1 MVQTV
6 SEPMA
11 DVRDMFMAHTMMRRE
26 FRLLPQLVRE
36 VGTGDTG
43 RAEIV
48 AAHADKVCLI
58 LHLHHEGEDKV
69 VWPRLLERGG
79 ERTAAIVPTM
89 QEQHHGIDAALA
101 EVNGRLAGWRSTAR
115 DGEGLAAALDEL
127 LARLLEHMALE
138 EKEILPLA
146 EEHITAA
153 EWAELGEHGMAN
165 SPKKDLPLAFGMVMY
180 EGDPEVIKAVLS
192 HAPLVPRLVMPILAP
207 RLYAAHAKRVYGT
220 PTPPRVGS

>member
-6 SEPMA
+6 NEPMA

-26 FRLLPQLVRE
+26 FRLLPQLVRDVAE
-36 VGTGDTG
+36 GDTR
-43 RAEIV
+43 RAAVV
-48 AAHADKVCLI
+48 AAHADKVSLI

-69 VWPRLLERGG
+69 VWPRLLARGG
-79 ERTAAIVPTM
+79 ERTASIVPRM
-89 QEQHHGIDAALA
+89 EEQHHGIDAALTEA
-101 EVNGRLAGWRSTAR
+101 SVRLADWRATAR
-115 DGEGLAAALDEL
+115 NGAELAAALDRL
-127 LARLLEHMALE
+127 VDRLLEHMALE

-146 EEHITAA
+146 EEFITAA

-192 HAPLVPRLVMPILAP
+192 HAPLVPRLIMPILAP
-207 RLYAAHAKRVYGT
+207 RLYASHARRVHGT
-220 PTPPRVGS
+220 PTPPRLGS